1 MAGDLII
8 DEWIGTVVSDR
19 DVVSAVPKRF
29 SSTSKKLRRFSVCNT
44 HAAYN
49 MYVGEY
55 HASPATF
62 DASASLLYPYWTL
75 TLVNVDI
82 YTLGYN
88 LYAGAYATF
97 QWIGTL
103 K

>member
-1 MAGDLII
+1 MAGDLNI
-8 DEWIGTVVSDR
+8 DEWIGTVTSDR
-19 DVVSAVPKRF
+19 DTVDSLPKRF
-29 SSTSKKLRRFSVCNT
+29 SNTSKKFRRFSVCNT
-44 HAAYN
+44 HASYS

-62 DASASLLYPYWTL
+62 NASANLLYPYWTL
-75 TLVNVDI
+75 TMENIDI
-82 YTLGYN
+82 YSLGYN

-103 K
+103 